1 MPSVGNKPYGTVY
14 FVNKDGKKQELSEL
28 SIVKVMELNE
38 SEEPL
43 TDKYKRIETNIKM
56 TKKINISHKTKWFFI
71 RHNKKY
77 SYIKKVIDRVIKKI
91 LKRFPKIS
99 KEDFYRL
106 LHNELE
112 RQNILLKLSFLEVG
126 VKNENKL
133 R

>member
-1 MPSVGNKPYGTVY
+1 MPSVGNNPYGTVY
-14 FVNKDGKKQELSEL
+14 FVNKDGEKQELSEL
-28 SIVKVMELNE
+28 SIVKVELNE

-56 TKKINISHKTKWFFI
+56 TTKINISHKTKWFFI
-71 RHNKKY
+71 RQNKKY

-106 LHNELE
+106 LRNELE
-112 RQNILLKLSFLEVG
+112 RQNILSKVSFLEVG

>member
-1 MPSVGNKPYGTVY
+1 MPSVGNKPYITAY
-14 FVNKDGKKQELSEL
+14 FVNKDGEKQELGEL

-56 TKKINISHKTKWFFI
+56 TTKINISHKTKWFFI
-71 RHNKKY
+71 RQNKKY

-106 LHNELE
+106 LRNELE
-112 RQNILLKLSFLEVG
+112 RQNILPKVSFLEVG